1 MVFSSSIFIFAFLP
15 LLLFLYFIS
24 KKNIKNY
31 VLLFFSLVF
40 YAWGGPKFLFVM
52 LFIVAADYI
61 LAILINTA
69 QEKDCKK
76 QAKLFLSLAVISN
89 VGILGYYK
97 YTIFFMEN
105 INAIF
110 GTDWRMPDIVMP
122 IGISFFTFQALSYV
136 IDVYRK
142 DVAAQK
148 NFFYVLLYVSLF
160 PQLVAGPIVRY
171 STVEKEIT
179 DRKVSIQDMCEGLER
194 FIIGFAKKIILA
206 NKLGEL
212 ADLVYDG
219 EVFFTT
225 TIWLAAFAY
234 MLQIYFDF
242 SAYSDMAIGLGRI
255 FGFHFNENF
264 NFPYISK
271 SVTEFWRRW
280 HISLSTWFRDYI
292 YIPLGGNRC
301 KKSRWLFNLFIVWF
315 VTGMW
320 HGASWNFIIWGL
332 YYYCFLLI
340 EKLFLNKY
348 MHKIPSVI
356 QHLYAIFIVLIG
368 WVIFRVEDV
377 SQIVQ
382 VLKIMFSNHITTTSL
397 QMTEMYLC
405 KYGIY
410 IVLAII
416 LSAPI
421 YNYINR
427 KIFNS
432 LNKEGIRLSIAL
444 GTKYVLLLILFFVTV
459 LFLVNSTYNPFI
471 YFRF

>member
-110 GTDWRMPDIVMP
+110 GTDWGMPDIVMP

>member
-52 LFIVAADYI
+52 LFIVAVDYI

-110 GTDWRMPDIVMP
+110 GTDWGMPDIVMP

-432 LNKEGIRLSIAL
+432 LNKEGTRLSIAL

>member
-24 KKNIKNY
+24 KKNVKNY

-52 LFIVAADYI
+52 LFIVAVDYI
-61 LAILINTA
+61 LAILINKA
-69 QEKDCKK
+69 QEKGCKK

-110 GTDWRMPDIVMP
+110 GTDWGMPDIVMP

-212 ADLVYDG
+212 ADLIYDG

-348 MHKIPSVI
+348 MHKIPSAI

-397 QMTEMYLC
+397 QMTEMYLW

-421 YNYINR
+421 YNYTNR

-432 LNKEGIRLSIAL
+432 LNKEGTRLGIAL
-444 GTKYVLLLILFFVTV
+444 GTKYILLLMLFFVTV